1 MAQQR
6 IDKSSEAFKI
16 LQENLSSARDKD
28 LSTEDVEKAIRGN
41 KNLLKIYKE
50 IEASLKKSTELY
62 KQNRKS
68 LEYINE
74 LNRETFKNLK
84 ADTVTRKQLNDIN
97 RQNIKYLDTAQEL
110 TRESLRNDID
120 SVKIKEKIAQLN
132 NAISRS
138 EREKREE
145 SEKYN
150 ETFKDLTQFI
160 ERNSNKFSVGNGATN
175 YITEI
180 QKLENS
186 YRDAI
191 DKMNTSSTQ
200 KTISKYQNLA
210 EQIKSEQNKYISQ
223 LFNTVDYKTASGK
236 ISKQVG
242 ESIKTE
248 LSVFLGE
255 AFQSSNIMSSLNI
268 SSNIASKTAKQLENE
283 KKRVEAN
290 EKKIGTIGK
299 IFEGLGQTPLNSL
312 IDFKGAKERMKDAG
326 AVGNS
331 VTGSALKSLA
341 GSSFIGQM
349 GAIGGSYYV
358 LKEIVKLMALADTR
372 VTNLAKSFGLSKS
385 ETGDI
390 YKNIAKTVMDSGQLG
405 LNIGDLVQAQI
416 AFNDQFGYSVELS
429 GDMLKNI
436 AQSTKLIGL
445 STESTNELIKQSLTT
460 NQDINKVEAD
470 ILGQLSYQSKGL
482 LGNKNMLEKVLHI
495 SGEVR
500 ANFKGN
506 VENITKAIVKAK
518 EYGTSLEKVN
528 QIGEGLLDW
537 ESSIS
542 AELEAE
548 LITGRQINL
557 EKARYASLM
566 GDTATLMEEINKNVG
581 DFDQFTNMNVIQQQS
596 FAKALG
602 MTREEMT
609 NMLFEQQVNAKII
622 SLGNKKFTEDQRTFL
637 SQSDSFKKSY
647 NKIMNDGAL
656 TEKEKMEELGK
667 IAQSNLSQLSA
678 QQKFEEALIKVK
690 EKIAQIFGDGAVLD
704 KFADGLISVMNK
716 GGLIGEAE
724 HKKHLAE
731 NIVSRTNPNLPTN
744 SDTYK
749 SLVNKMVSGFDI
761 SVLKNKNDIVSL
773 QTIEDKNTPSY
784 NIKKNRIIDKNT
796 PIMSTEDYQR
806 QLLQK
811 FDEFMSA
818 FKDSNGRP
826 ININGV
832 RVTESLNIGG
842 AVNTGG

>member
-28 LSTEDVEKAIRGN
+28 LSTDDVEKAIRGN

-68 LEYINE
+68 LEQINE

-97 RQNIKYLDTAQEL
+97 RQNVKYLDTAQEL
-110 TRESLRNDID
+110 TRDALKNDID

-223 LFNTVDYKTASGK
+223 LFNTVEYKTASGK

-283 KKRVEAN
+283 KKRVEVI
-290 EKKIGTIGK
+290 EKRIGTIGK

-331 VTGSALKSLA
+331 VTGTALKSLA

-349 GAIGGSYYV
+349 GAIGGTVYA
-358 LKEIVKLMALADTR
+358 LKEIVELMARADTR
-372 VTNLAKSFGLSKS
+372 VTNLAKSFGQSKN
-385 ETGDI
+385 ETSDI
-390 YKNIAKTVMDSGQLG
+390 YKNITKTAMQSGQLG
-405 LNIGDLVQAQI
+405 LNIDDLVKAQTD
-416 AFNDQFGYSVELS
+416 FNDQFGYSVELS

-445 STESTNELIKQSLTT
+445 STESTNELINQSLTT

-566 GDTATLMEEINKNVG
+566 GDTATLMEEVNKNVG
-581 DFDQFTNMNVIQQQS
+581 DFDQFTNMNVIQQQA

-602 MTREEMT
+602 MTREEMS

-622 SLGNKKFTEDQRTFL
+622 SLGNKKFDEDQRDFL
-637 SQSDSFKKSY
+637 SKSDSFKKSY

-704 KFADGLISVMNK
+704 KLADSLITVMNK
-716 GGLIGEAE
+716 VGLIGDAE
-724 HKKHLAE
+724 QKKYLAE
-731 NIVSRTNPNLPTN
+731 KIISQTNPNLPTN

-749 SLVNKMVSGFDI
+749 SLVNKMSGFDI
-761 SVLKNKNDIVSL
+761 SALQSKSDIVSL
-773 QTIEDKNTPSY
+773 QTTEDKNSPNY
-784 NIKKNRIIDKNT
+784 NIKKNQILDKNT
-796 PIMSTEDYQR
+796 PIMSTEVYQAG
-806 QLLQK
+806 LIQK
-811 FDEFMSA
+811 LDELIRA
-818 FKDSNGRP
+818 TKDVGGRP
-826 ININGV
+826 LQIDGIKMADGMN
-832 RVTESLNIGG
+832 RSG
-842 AVNTGG
+842 AVKTGGG